1 MRDMASRIYE
11 ALDNNLLP
19 EYVNINEPNNE
30 RKGLVRPLAIHPDAR
45 EYLCILNA
53 GFVTIL
59 MPGEDTLIEKGFSIE
74 EAHDTTQA
82 FEQYVNE
89 HRDEIEALRIIYNN
103 NGEPITYAILKDL
116 ENRMKMEN
124 YKFTPS
130 QLWNT
135 YSIVNP
141 SNVVHFGTKEEKE
154 ALTNIIQLVRYA
166 YHQVTELR
174 SLSSMAAQRFE
185 LWCGQIQ
192 RTMTDA
198 QKNTIRQIVNYI
210 VANGSCTIKEIK
222 EDDKTIAL
230 QMIRKF
236 GTIAAVNEAIVSL
249 SQFLIYNR
257 KVA

>member
-1 MRDMASRIYE
+1 M
-11 ALDNNLLP
+11 
-19 EYVNINEPNNE
+19 
-30 RKGLVRPLAIHPDAR
+30 
-45 EYLCILNA
+45 
-53 GFVTIL
+53 
-59 MPGEDTLIEKGFSIE
+59 
-74 EAHDTTQA
+74 
-82 FEQYVNE
+82 
-89 HRDEIEALRIIYNN
+89 
-103 NGEPITYAILKDL
+103 
-116 ENRMKMEN
+116 
-124 YKFTPS
+124 
-130 QLWNT
+130 
-135 YSIVNP
+135 
-141 SNVVHFGTKEEKE
+141 
-154 ALTNIIQLVRYA
+154 TNIIQLVKYA

-192 RTMTDA
+192 RTMTEA